1 MEQLKKFICILLL
14 AVFYYGVTRGQSTVT
29 AAGGNTSGSAG
40 TVSYTI
46 GQVLYTT
53 SESSTGSVAH
63 GVQQPYEISVVT
75 GIDIASGILLECSV
89 YPNPAN
95 DFLFLKI
102 ENYDNKDLSYKLYDS
117 GGILLADKK
126 VTGVQT
132 TIPMSKLPPAVYFLK
147 VIDGRKE
154 IKTFKIIRN

>member
-1 MEQLKKFICILLL
+1 MKIFCIVFL
-14 AVFYYGVTRGQSTVT
+14 AGFYNGAIWGQSAVT
-29 AAGGNTSGSAG
+29 AAGGNASGSTG

-46 GQVLYTT
+46 GQMLYTT
-53 SESSTGSVAH
+53 SEATTGSVAH

-75 GIDIASGILLECSV
+75 GIDRASDILLECSV
-89 YPNPAN
+89 YPNPSS

-102 ENYDNKDLSYKLYDS
+102 ENYDNKDLSYKLYDT

-126 VTGVQT
+126 VTGNHT
-132 TIPMSKLPPAVYFLK
+132 AIPMAKLPPAVYFLK

-154 IKTFKIIRN
+154 IKTFKIIRK